1 MVHSDQTHSG
11 MSLIPGLCV
20 LAGVDGIDLSV
31 RGGRV
36 PAHQLLQLQLLAV
49 HRPLRRQPDIP
60 PVQGSQHAPARQGK
74 DLIHGY

>member
-1 MVHSDQTHSG
+1 MKCSVSPAGWHVSD
-11 MSLIPGLCV
+11 LPVCE
-20 LAGVDGIDLSV
+20 
-31 RGGRV
+31 GRV